1 MTTQNFIPYRSAEYN
16 NVAAGTYYFP
26 DANGTTGDG
35 FDHIEVA
42 SVLMSKVA
50 TDTLMLSVQSDD
62 GSGTWGWDET
72 LGMYLWSTGTYG
84 NVIVV
89 NMATSYVRLLAWN
102 HNAARWR
109 VRIIVDVKGVA
120 NHTFITNIRKVK
132 V

>member
-1 MTTQNFIPYRSAEYN
+1 VTTQNFELYRSTKLN
-16 NVAAGTYYFP
+16 NGAAGTYYYP

-35 FDHIEVA
+35 FDHIEVQA
-42 SVLMSKVA
+42 MLSSGIA

-72 LGMYLWSTGTYG
+72 RGMYLWSTGTYG
-84 NVIVV
+84 NVFVV
-89 NMATSYVRLLAWN
+89 NLATSHIRLTLLN

-109 VRIIVDVKGVA
+109 VCLVIDVKGVA
-120 NHTFITNIRKVK
+120 NNSSTIGIRKVK